1 MAEGPT
7 GTRSADWSLAIPERV
22 AHFQTNS
29 ETAMNMKN
37 AVRCATAISLALMF
51 STSYAADTS
60 ANSQPAQTMT
70 GKQKATAI
78 GATTGAVAGA
88 VVGGPVGAV
97 VGAGIGG
104 YVGHEGTD
112 ANGKV
117 PKTST
122 AAESSGTVH
131 DAQVALNGQGYD
143 VGTIDGQWGPNTRN
157 AVRRFQEERGLAPSG
172 ALDAATLSALGVK
185 S

>member
-1 MAEGPT
+1 
-7 GTRSADWSLAIPERV
+7 
-22 AHFQTNS
+22 
-29 ETAMNMKN
+29 MNRIQ
-37 AVRCATAISLALMF
+37 VLQCATAVSLALAI
-51 STSYAADTS
+51 SAANAANDTRTVTSEPASSNAQNT
-60 ANSQPAQTMT
+60 QPMT

-117 PKTST
+117 ALEAGSD
-122 AAESSGTVH
+122 ATVRS
-131 DAQVALNGQGYD
+131 AQVALNDQGYD
-143 VGTIDGQWGPNTRN
+143 AGPADGRFGPNTQS
-157 AVRRFQEERGLAPSG
+157 AVRRFQSERGLAQTG
-172 ALDAATLSALGVK
+172 TLDSSTLSALGITR
-185 S
+185 

>member
-1 MAEGPT
+1 
-7 GTRSADWSLAIPERV
+7 
-22 AHFQTNS
+22 
-29 ETAMNMKN
+29 MNRIQ
-37 AVRCATAISLALMF
+37 VLQCATAVSFALAISAA
-51 STSYAADTS
+51 YAANDTRT
-60 ANSQPAQTMT
+60 ATTDPASSNAQNTPPMT

-117 PKTST
+117 ALETGSD
-122 AAESSGTVH
+122 ATVRN
-131 DAQVALNGQGYD
+131 AQVALNDNGYD
-143 VGTIDGQWGPNTRN
+143 AGPADGRFGPNTQS
-157 AVRRFQEERGLAPSG
+157 AVRRFQADHGLAQTG
-172 ALDAATLSALGVK
+172 TLDSSTLSALGINR
-185 S
+185 

>member
-1 MAEGPT
+1 M
-7 GTRSADWSLAIPERV
+7 
-22 AHFQTNS
+22 NS
-29 ETAMNMKN
+29 MK
-37 AVRCATAISLALMF
+37 VLQSATAISLALAI
-51 STSYAADTS
+51 SAANAANDTRTATTDPAS
-60 ANSQPAQTMT
+60 PNAQNSSTMT

-117 PKTST
+117 ASVASPDP
-122 AAESSGTVH
+122 TVR
-131 DAQVALNGQGYD
+131 DAQDALNDKGYYA
-143 VGTIDGQWGPNTRN
+143 GPADGRFGPNTQG
-157 AVRRFQEERGLAPSG
+157 AVRRFQAERGLAQTG
-172 ALDAATLSALGVK
+172 TLDSSTLSALGVNR
-185 S
+185 

>member
-1 MAEGPT
+1 
-7 GTRSADWSLAIPERV
+7 
-22 AHFQTNS
+22 
-29 ETAMNMKN
+29 MNRIHVMQ
-37 AVRCATAISLALMF
+37 CATVLSLALAMSAANAANDTRT
-51 STSYAADTS
+51 STTDPNTP
-60 ANSQPAQTMT
+60 NVQPMT

-117 PKTST
+117 ASV
-122 AAESSGTVH
+122 SGSDATVRN
-131 DAQVALNGQGYD
+131 AQVALNDQGFNA
-143 VGTIDGQWGPNTRN
+143 GPADGRYGPATQG
-157 AVRRFQEERGLAPSG
+157 AVRRFQAERGLAQTG
-172 ALDAATLSALGVK
+172 TLDSSTLSALGVTR
-185 S
+185 